1 MKKVLALLLVLV
13 LCFGALAGCTS
24 SQEPAGTDE
33 PENTGDGTV
42 YQLDMTTHDP
52 NTSAVAVALQAWVD
66 QLREETNGR
75 LDITIHYNGA
85 LASMQDAAAMT
96 QSGGCDL
103 MWGVCAANSRYFTLL
118 EILNTPCIGLQNSLQ
133 GTYVVQKMYN
143 EMPLI
148 KAEFDSMGLHLLAA
162 HSNALSAFISTKQF
176 EKVDDFKGE
185 VLRANTDTY
194 NALCTALGSSTMA
207 CSGGEM
213 YENFSKN
220 VMSGTMIDV
229 TVIAA
234 TKSYEVAPYLMDYN
248 FGTNSGF
255 VAMNEDVYNSL
266 PADLQEKLD
275 SSFESLSYAI
285 ATSCNDNVKELY
297 GGVFDENMTVYPAS
311 EELVNAFESIT
322 KDQIWSNWEK
332 VVAER
337 GGDPEAMFAQ
347 IQDYLAEGAAKYGA
361 EYNWVQ

>member
-1 MKKVLALLLVLV
+1 MVLV
-13 LCFGALAGCTS
+13 LCLSAFAGCTS
-24 SQEPAGTDE
+24 SSTEPAPADDPQEDT
-33 PENTGDGTV
+33 TV
-42 YQLDMTTHDP
+42 YQLAMTTHDP
-52 NTSAVAVALQAWVD
+52 NTSAVARALQAWVD
-66 QLREETNGR
+66 ELREESNGR

-85 LASMQDAAAMT
+85 LASMQEAVAMT

-103 MWGVCAANSRYFTLL
+103 MWGVCAANSQFFTLL

-133 GTYVVQKMYN
+133 GTYVVQKLYN
-143 EMPLI
+143 EEPLI
-148 KAEFDSMGLHLLAA
+148 RAEFDSMGLHVLAA

-176 EKVDDFKGE
+176 NTVDDFKGE

-255 VAMNEDVYNSL
+255 VAMNEAVYQSL
-266 PADLQEKLD
+266 PADLQKMLD
-275 SSFESLSYAI
+275 DSFESLSYAI

-297 GGVFDENMTVYPAS
+297 GGVFEQNMTVYEAS
-311 EELVNAFESIT
+311 DELVEAFESIT
-322 KDQIWSNWEK
+322 KEKIWSNWEN
-332 VVAER
+332 VVTER
-337 GGDPEAMFAQ
+337 GGNPSELFDE
-347 IQDYLAEGAAKYGA
+347 IQAFMAEGAAKYGA